1 MLDYLPFILFLMLL
15 AVFLQAESALTI
27 FYLILGSFLLGLW
40 WNKRALQHIQ
50 IHRKFDDHA
59 FLSEKIPVQLVIEN
73 KSILPILWIEIHE
86 SLPVNLRAG
95 VSVKHVFSLASRGKK
110 VFDYHLTA
118 FKRGFYP
125 VGPLVASSGDPLGLT
140 QPTQIRYPADFLTI
154 YPRIIPLKALGLR
167 SRSPFGTLKHRNP
180 VFEDASRTIGKRNY
194 EPGDSIR
201 RIDWKSTAATGTLQV
216 RLYEASIAL
225 DIALILD
232 LHTENYDMHS
242 LYDAAELSIVA
253 AASLA
258 AWGHQQGQSIGLF
271 TNGIDPENGTS
282 PPQPLPP
289 RKGSGHLIQLL
300 ENLARIQ
307 LGKLQPISL
316 LIQNALADLP
326 WGTTLVLISGG
337 LDENTLKQLFQ
348 ARKKGLNTMVLL
360 CGHPDASTL
369 PKDLAMSYHI
379 PIHTITTTR
388 DLEIL
393 GSM

>member
-1 MLDYLPFILFLMLL
+1 
-15 AVFLQAESALTI
+15 
-27 FYLILGSFLLGLW
+27 
-40 WNKRALQHIQ
+40 
-50 IHRKFDDHA
+50 
-59 FLSEKIPVQLVIEN
+59 
-73 KSILPILWIEIHE
+73 
-86 SLPVNLRAG
+86 
-95 VSVKHVFSLASRGKK
+95 
-110 VFDYHLTA
+110 
-118 FKRGFYP
+118 
-125 VGPLVASSGDPLGLT
+125 
-140 QPTQIRYPADFLTI
+140 
-154 YPRIIPLKALGLR
+154 
-167 SRSPFGTLKHRNP
+167 
-180 VFEDASRTIGKRNY
+180 
-194 EPGDSIR
+194 
-201 RIDWKSTAATGTLQV
+201 
-216 RLYEASIAL
+216 
-225 DIALILD
+225 